1 VPHATFGYGAA
12 LIIAPC
18 LLEAHINHQ
27 IARCDEDCA
36 TLTAAINAPTH
47 TKGRVVGGPR
57 KHLDGIFRDLLRM
70 QRRINDR
77 GESRV
82 SHQIARLR

>member
-1 VPHATFGYGAA
+1 MTAA
-12 LIIAPC
+12 C
-18 LLEAHINHQ
+18 LLESRVIHQ
-27 IARCDEDCA
+27 IARCDEDRA
-36 TLTAAINAPTH
+36 TLTAAKNAPTH
-47 TKGRVVGGPR
+47 PKGRVVGGPR